1 MYTIVDPKKAVHP
14 LRKKL
19 SDDDWQRITNAI
31 LEDIVE
37 DVTIPELDAY
47 ADFMYDLTVSKL
59 QTVAGTKV
67 LQ

>member
-1 MYTIVDPKKAVHP
+1 MYTIVDPKKVVHP
-14 LRKKL
+14 LRKTL

-37 DVTIPELDAY
+37 DVTITELDAY
-47 ADFMYDLTVSKL
+47 ADFMYDLSASKL
-59 QTVAGTKV
+59 QTVAGTTV